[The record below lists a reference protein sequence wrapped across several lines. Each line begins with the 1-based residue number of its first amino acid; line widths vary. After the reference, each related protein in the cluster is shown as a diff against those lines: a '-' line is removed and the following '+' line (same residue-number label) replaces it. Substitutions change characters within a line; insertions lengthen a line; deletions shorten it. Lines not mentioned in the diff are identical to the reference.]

1 MMNKAIKYTL
11 QFILL
16 ILIQVFVLN
25 NINLFGYLNPYLY
38 ILFLIIYHFNNNQS
52 ETIFLG
58 FLLGFSL
65 DLISQSSGAHTIA
78 CLTIGFLRPYFAIFS
93 FRLKLSELPEN
104 LISKE
109 ARSLNKIGFL
119 FLMIF
124 VHHFILFFIIFL
136 DIKSIFLILKNT
148 FLTSLFSLIVI
159 WPILTLLET
168 KND

>member
-1 MMNKAIKYTL
+1 MNKIIKYTL
-11 QFILL
+11 QLILL

-38 ILFLIIYHFNNNQS
+38 VLFLIIYHFKNNQL

-58 FLLGFSL
+58 FILGFSL

-109 ARSLNKIGFL
+109 ARTLNKIGFL

-136 DIKSIFLILKNT
+136 DLKSIFLILKNT
-148 FLTSLFSLIVI
+148 FFTTVFSIIVI
-159 WPILTLLET
+159 WPILILLET

>member
-1 MMNKAIKYTL
+1 MNKTIKYTL

-38 ILFLIIYHFNNNQS
+38 LLFLIKYHFNNNQS

-58 FLLGFSL
+58 FILGFSL

-78 CLTIGFLRPYFAIFS
+78 CLTIGFLRPYFAIFL

-104 LISKE
+104 LIPKE
-109 ARSLNKIGFL
+109 ARTLNKIGFL

-136 DIKSIFLILKNT
+136 DLKSIFLILKNT
-148 FLTSLFSLIVI
+148 FFTTVFSIIVI
-159 WPILTLLET
+159 WPILILLET

>member
-1 MMNKAIKYTL
+1 MNKTIRHIL

-16 ILIQVFVLN
+16 ILIQVFILN

-38 ILFLIIYHFNNNQS
+38 VLFLITYSFKNNQS

-65 DLISQSSGAHTIA
+65 DLLSQSAGAHTIA
-78 CLTIGFLRPYFAIFS
+78 SLTIGFLRPYFAIFS

-104 LISKE
+104 LISKDT
-109 ARSLNKIGFL
+109 RILNKISFL
-119 FLMIF
+119 FLMLFI
-124 VHHFILFFIIFL
+124 HHFILFFIIFL
-136 DIKSIFLILKNT
+136 DPNSIVLILKNS
-148 FLTSLFSLIVI
+148 FFTSVFSIIVI
-159 WPILTLLET
+159 WPILTLLEI

>member
-1 MMNKAIKYTL
+1 MNKTIKYTL

-25 NINLFGYLNPYLY
+25 NINLFGYLKPYLY

-78 CLTIGFLRPYFAIFS
+78 CLTIGFLRPYFATFS

-109 ARSLNKIGFL
+109 ARTLNKIGFL

-136 DIKSIFLILKNT
+136 DLKSIFLRG
-148 FLTSLFSLIVI
+148 FWFPGRV
-159 WPILTLLET
+159 
-168 KND
+168 

>member
-1 MMNKAIKYTL
+1 MNKTIKYTL

-52 ETIFLG
+52 ETILLG

-93 FRLKLSELPEN
+93 FKLKLSELPEN

-148 FLTSLFSLIVI
+148 FFTTVFSIIVI
-159 WPILTLLET
+159 WPVLILLET

>member
-1 MMNKAIKYTL
+1 MINKTIKYTL

-16 ILIQVFVLN
+16 VLIQVFVLN

-109 ARSLNKIGFL
+109 ARTLNKIGFS

-136 DIKSIFLILKNT
+136 DLKSIFLILKNT
-148 FLTSLFSLIVI
+148 FFTTVFSIIVI
-159 WPILTLLET
+159 WPILILLET

>member
-1 MMNKAIKYTL
+1 MNKTIKYTL

-109 ARSLNKIGFL
+109 ARTLNKIGFL

-136 DIKSIFLILKNT
+136 DLKSIFLILKNT

>member
-1 MMNKAIKYTL
+1 MNKTIKHTL

-52 ETIFLG
+52 ETILLG

-148 FLTSLFSLIVI
+148 FLTTVFSIIVI
-159 WPILTLLET
+159 WPILILLET

>member
-1 MMNKAIKYTL
+1 MNKTIKYTL

-38 ILFLIIYHFNNNQS
+38 ILFLILYHFNNNQS

-93 FRLKLSELPEN
+93 FRLKLSELPQN

-148 FLTSLFSLIVI
+148 FFTTVFSIIVI
-159 WPILTLLET
+159 WPILILLET

>member
-1 MMNKAIKYTL
+1 MNKTIKYTL

-109 ARSLNKIGFL
+109 ARTLNKIGFL

-136 DIKSIFLILKNT
+136 DLKSIFLILKNT
-148 FLTSLFSLIVI
+148 FFTTVFSIIVI
-159 WPILTLLET
+159 WPILILLET

>member
-1 MMNKAIKYTL
+1 MNNTIKYTL

-38 ILFLIIYHFNNNQS
+38 VLFLIIYHFNNNQS
-52 ETIFLG
+52 ETILLG

-93 FRLKLSELPEN
+93 FKLKLSELPEN

-148 FLTSLFSLIVI
+148 FFTTVFSITVI
-159 WPILTLLET
+159 WPILILLET

>member
-1 MMNKAIKYTL
+1 MNKTIKYTL

-52 ETIFLG
+52 EIILLG

-109 ARSLNKIGFL
+109 ARTLNKIGFL

-136 DIKSIFLILKNT
+136 DLKSIFLILKNT
-148 FLTSLFSLIVI
+148 FFTTVFSIIVI
-159 WPILTLLET
+159 WPILILLET

>member
-1 MMNKAIKYTL
+1 MNKTIKYTL

-93 FRLKLSELPEN
+93 FRLKLSELPQN

-148 FLTSLFSLIVI
+148 FFTTVFSIIVI
-159 WPILTLLET
+159 WPVLILLET

>member
-1 MMNKAIKYTL
+1 MNKIIKYTL
-11 QFILL
+11 QLILL

-52 ETIFLG
+52 ETILLG

-148 FLTSLFSLIVI
+148 FFTTVFSIIVI
-159 WPILTLLET
+159 WPVLILLET

>member
-1 MMNKAIKYTL
+1 MNKTIKYTL

-16 ILIQVFVLN
+16 ILIQAFVLN

-58 FLLGFSL
+58 FILGFSL

-109 ARSLNKIGFL
+109 ARTLNKIGFL

-148 FLTSLFSLIVI
+148 FFTTVFSIIVI
-159 WPILTLLET
+159 WPVLILLET

>member
-38 ILFLIIYHFNNNQS
+38 ILFLIIYNFNNNQL

-58 FLLGFSL
+58 FILGFSL

-109 ARSLNKIGFL
+109 ARTLNKIGFL

-136 DIKSIFLILKNT
+136 DLKSIFLILKNT

>member
-1 MMNKAIKYTL
+1 MNKTIKYTL

-52 ETIFLG
+52 EIILLG

-148 FLTSLFSLIVI
+148 FFTTVFSIIVI
-159 WPILTLLET
+159 WPILILLET

>member
-1 MMNKAIKYTL
+1 MNKTIKYTL

-38 ILFLIIYHFNNNQS
+38 ILFLILYHFNNNQS

-93 FRLKLSELPEN
+93 FRLKLSELPQN

-148 FLTSLFSLIVI
+148 FFTTVFSIIVI
-159 WPILTLLET
+159 WPVLILLET

>member
-1 MMNKAIKYTL
+1 MNKTIKYTL

-52 ETIFLG
+52 EIILLG

-148 FLTSLFSLIVI
+148 FFTTVFSIIVI
-159 WPILTLLET
+159 WPVLILLET

>member
-1 MMNKAIKYTL
+1 MNKTIKYTL

-38 ILFLIIYHFNNNQS
+38 ILFLIMYRFNNNQS

-148 FLTSLFSLIVI
+148 FFTTVFSIIVI
-159 WPILTLLET
+159 WPVLILLET

>member
-1 MMNKAIKYTL
+1 MNKTIKYTL

-109 ARSLNKIGFL
+109 ARTLNKIGFL

-148 FLTSLFSLIVI
+148 FFTTVFSIIVI
-159 WPILTLLET
+159 WPILILLET

>member
-1 MMNKAIKYTL
+1 MNKTIKYTL

-38 ILFLIIYHFNNNQS
+38 LLFLIKYHFNNNQS

-58 FLLGFSL
+58 FILGFSL

-148 FLTSLFSLIVI
+148 FFTTVFSIIVI
-159 WPILTLLET
+159 WPILILLET

>member
-1 MMNKAIKYTL
+1 MNKTIKYTL

-38 ILFLIIYHFNNNQS
+38 LLFLIKYHFNNNQS

-58 FLLGFSL
+58 FILGFSL

-148 FLTSLFSLIVI
+148 FFTTVFSIIVI
-159 WPILTLLET
+159 WPVLILLET

>member
-1 MMNKAIKYTL
+1 MNKTVKYTL

-38 ILFLIIYHFNNNQS
+38 VLFLIIYHFNNNQS

-58 FLLGFSL
+58 FILGFSL

-109 ARSLNKIGFL
+109 ARILNKIGFL

-136 DIKSIFLILKNT
+136 DPKSIFLILKNT
-148 FLTSLFSLIVI
+148 FFTTVFSIIVI
-159 WPILTLLET
+159 WPTLILLET

>member
-1 MMNKAIKYTL
+1 MNKTIKYTL

-38 ILFLIIYHFNNNQS
+38 LLFLITYHFSNNQS
-52 ETIFLG
+52 EIIFIA
-58 FLLGFSL
+58 FLLGLSL
-65 DLISQSSGAHTIA
+65 DLISQSAGAHTIA
-78 CLTIGFLRPYFAIFS
+78 CLTIGFLRPYFAVFS
-93 FRLKLSELPEN
+93 FRLKASELPEN

-109 ARSLNKIGFL
+109 ARVLNKIGFI

-124 VHHFILFFIIFL
+124 IHHFILFFIIFL
-136 DIKSIFLILKNT
+136 DPKSIFLILKNT
-148 FLTSLFSLIVI
+148 FFTTLFSIVVI
-159 WPILTLLET
+159 WLVLTLFET